1 MYRLSSLL
9 SYYIPRDDDLQYYR
23 DFIDTLP
30 FVDSP
35 EAFGQH
41 FNAEMASLMEVNRTV
56 CETLLIFQG
65 QSSSVDEDNKEENV
79 LNLSSK
85 ILSQL
90 PELIDY
96 DATAKNIG
104 IKRNPLDVVLLQEVF
119 LTKNYFNILNN
130 EYINLT
136 VKLIFL
142 IFNLIKTRYYIVY
155 CIQIFIIIF
164 VDLPI

>member
-35 EAFGQH
+35 EVFGQH

-56 CETLLIFQG
+56 CETLMIFQG
-65 QSSSVDEDNKEENV
+65 QSSSVNEDNKEENV
-79 LNLSSK
+79 LILSSK

-90 PELIDY
+90 PEQMDY
-96 DATAKNIG
+96 DATVKNIG

-119 LTKNYFNILNN
+119 RTKHMLTIL
-130 EYINLT
+130 
-136 VKLIFL
+136 
-142 IFNLIKTRYYIVY
+142 
-155 CIQIFIIIF
+155 IIIYIELHIF
-164 VDLPI
+164 YFYIIIKY